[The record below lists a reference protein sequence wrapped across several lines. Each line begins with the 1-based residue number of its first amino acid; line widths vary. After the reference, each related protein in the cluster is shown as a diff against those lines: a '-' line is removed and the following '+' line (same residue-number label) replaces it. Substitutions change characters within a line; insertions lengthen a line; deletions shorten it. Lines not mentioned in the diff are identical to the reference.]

1 MDDYAA
7 LSYTWGTIPAA
18 PSIIID
24 GVSVPVTPNLFAAIK
39 HLRSKE
45 SPLIW
50 WIDALCI
57 NQRDVAE
64 RNSQVTVMSAIYGRA
79 STVHVW
85 LGDKFDGS
93 RTAASIIKILGGNRD
108 IHFKRPP
115 EAGPNAHGKWIET
128 EEYWEH
134 IVQIFTLPW

>member
-45 SPLIW
+45 SPLI
-50 WIDALCI
+50 L
-57 NQRDVAE
+57 
-64 RNSQVTVMSAIYGRA
+64 
-79 STVHVW
+79 
-85 LGDKFDGS
+85 
-93 RTAASIIKILGGNRD
+93 
-108 IHFKRPP
+108 
-115 EAGPNAHGKWIET
+115 
-128 EEYWEH
+128 
-134 IVQIFTLPW
+134 